1 MASYK
6 FELNTSAPA
15 YQIELA
21 RVGAQGAEGPAGGGL
36 DWITLATA
44 FSSTPSLNT
53 QLVGGDVYTYQ
64 YNNDTLTLYR
74 YVTSNSDEFY
84 QDFDG
89 TNLTTL
95 IASKLQSITL

>member
-21 RVGAQGAEGPAGGGL
+21 RVGAQGAEGPAGGGI

-44 FSSTPSLNT
+44 FSTIPVLNT
-53 QLVGGDVYTYQ
+53 QLAGGDVYTYQ
-64 YNNDTLTLYR
+64 YNNNTLTLYR
-74 YVTSNSDEFY
+74 YITTNSDEFY
-84 QDFDG
+84 ENFDG
-89 TNLTTL
+89 INLTDL
-95 IASKLQSITL
+95 LASKSSTITL